1 MELIGIRLNSM
12 PELPEVETVLRT
24 LETKIKD
31 KKIVDIKI
39 LYKPI
44 VEDDNF
50 KETLINQHFKE
61 FIRRGKFLIFK
72 MDNVTFYSH
81 LRMEGKYYILTDKEP
96 IDKHTHVI
104 FYLDD
109 GTQLRYHDVRKFG
122 RMGLLPYLDNYDDFK
137 TLGPEPF
144 SDGFNEKYI
153 KEYLKN
159 IKKPIKEVLLD
170 QSFVAGIGNIYADE
184 ILWTI
189 KVSPKRVAN
198 KLTKKEREALMVETR
213 NILNNAIKAG
223 GTTIRSYTSS
233 LGVTGRFQLS
243 LNCHTLKT
251 CKRCNGEIKKIRIGG
266 RGTYY
271 CPKCQK

>member
-1 MELIGIRLNSM
+1 M

-24 LETKIKD
+24 LETQIKD
-31 KKIVDIKI
+31 RKIIDIKVF
-39 LYKPI
+39 YSPI
-44 VEDDNF
+44 VEDEHHF
-50 KETLINQHFKE
+50 KSSLINQHFKE

-72 MDNVTFYSH
+72 MDDVAFYSH
-81 LRMEGKYYILTDKEP
+81 LRMEGKYYLLTDKDP

-104 FYLDD
+104 FYLDN
-109 GTQLRYHDVRKFG
+109 GIELRYHDVRKFG
-122 RMGLLPYLDNYDDFK
+122 RMGLIPYKDNYDQFK
-137 TLGPEPF
+137 NLGPEPF
-144 SDGFNEKYI
+144 SDSFNDIYI
-153 KEYLKN
+153 KDYLKN

-184 ILWTI
+184 ILWAI
-189 KVSPKRVAN
+189 RVNPNRAAN
-198 KLTKKEREALMVETR
+198 KLRKHEIAELIVQTR
-213 NILNNAIKAG
+213 IILNNAIKAG

-243 LNCHTLKT
+243 LNCHTKT
-251 CKRCNGEIKKIRIGG
+251 VCGRCNNEIKKIRIGG

>member
-1 MELIGIRLNSM
+1 M

-31 KKIVDIKI
+31 KKIVDVKI

-50 KETLINQHFKE
+50 KGALINQHFRE

-72 MDNVTFYSH
+72 MDDVAFYSH

-109 GTQLRYHDVRKFG
+109 GTQLRYRDVRKFG
-122 RMGLLPYLDNYDDFK
+122 RMSLLPYLDNYDEFK

-144 SDGFNEKYI
+144 SENFNEKYI

-184 ILWTI
+184 ILWAI
-189 KVSPKRVAN
+189 KVSPIQVAN
-198 KLTKKEREALMVETR
+198 KLTKKEREALIVETR
-213 NILNNAIKAG
+213 NILNNAIMAG

-251 CKRCNGEIKKIRIGG
+251 CKRCNGEIKKIRVGG